1 MYKKGFTL
9 IELLVVIAI
18 IGILS
23 SIVVAGLSGAK
34 ASGRDAKR
42 ISDIKNLQL
51 SLALYYNDNTKYPSP
66 LSLLVSGDY
75 ISTLPKDPSTGADYF
90 YRVYGT
96 GANCSGASTPAI
108 KYHLLTGLETAS
120 MPDDDINS
128 ITGYTLCSSN
138 PSNPPEYTGS
148 AVDCENT
155 DTDERCYG
163 VTN

>member
-42 ISDIKNLQL
+42 ISDIKNIQL
-51 SLALYYNDNTKYPSP
+51 SLSLYYNDNTKYPYG
-66 LSLLVSGDY
+66 LSTLVPGYVSA
-75 ISTLPKDPSTGADYF
+75 LPKDPMGTDYF
-90 YRVYGT
+90 YTPLGLT
-96 GANCSGASTPAI
+96 TNCASGNVHAQ
-108 KYHLLTGLETAS
+108 KYHLGAMLEGS
-120 MPDDDINS
+120 KLPDDNILPSALN
-128 ITGYTLCSSN
+128 GYSTCSGYEGFTFPGDSTDCVT
-138 PSNPPEYTGS
+138 SGS
-148 AVDCENT
+148 PDQ
-155 DTDERCYG
+155 CYD